1 MGKKLIKREENKLA
15 DLEIVNY
22 NNDTWDEE
30 LNVDLNES
38 ANVNKKDLRKVS
50 KTQQAAKRIVKK
62 YKNLKRKIHTKD
74 FEHEDGIVF
83 LKQNPL
89 NPRNRLRKKLIK
101 REENWPDEVE
111 FVKKVLVHPRNGLK
125 RKRKGGLIN

>member
-62 YKNLKRKIHTKD
+62 CKNLKRKKHTKD
-74 FEHEDGIVF
+74 
-83 LKQNPL
+83 LT
-89 NPRNRLRKKLIK
+89 KKLK
-101 REENWPDEVE
+101 MAL
-111 FVKKVLVHPRNGLK
+111 FF
-125 RKRKGGLIN
+125 